1 MASSSPVAVLP
12 LHVCESISG
21 HFDVRAE
28 RGLWGVFTIEPA
40 DVSGFGR
47 EMGWITFITQR
58 YNA

>member
-40 DVSGFGR
+40 DVSGLCR
-47 EMGWITFITQR
+47 DEVYILYTAM
-58 YNA
+58 